1 MLQTNERRGSRRRGT
16 GSRSKIRRYTNLENV
31 IVEETFSLSVP
42 IDTPAAIRGE
52 AGIKEEDENFA
63 GDGYYISAT
72 VQNNRRYYGVL
83 LDQAALK
90 AASLLHFQDESRSLD
105 LNRRMKVLQ
114 EQYEGYQCSSEH
126 MNSQTEEPQVKR
138 MKLETCDLPR
148 YETGGIVQK
157 FRYVKTKPDDPSG
170 CGYRLLMATFTDID
184 AAAEDNVSKATK
196 IYDACH
202 AGGGFVD
209 KYYYQYEVRNLFLS
223 CTSN

>member
-1 MLQTNERRGSRRRGT
+1 MLQANERRGSRRRGT

-42 IDTPAAIRGE
+42 VDTPAAIRGE
-52 AGIKEEDENFA
+52 AGIKDEDEDFA

-83 LDQAALK
+83 LDQSALK

-114 EQYEGYQCSSEH
+114 EQHEGSECSSEQA
-126 MNSQTEEPQVKR
+126 NSQTEGPLVKR

-148 YETGGIVQK
+148 FEAVRIVQK

-184 AAAEDNVSKATK
+184 AAAEDDVAKATK
-196 IYDACH
+196 IYDACQ

-209 KYYYQYEVRNLFLS
+209 KYYYQYEVGD
-223 CTSN
+223 